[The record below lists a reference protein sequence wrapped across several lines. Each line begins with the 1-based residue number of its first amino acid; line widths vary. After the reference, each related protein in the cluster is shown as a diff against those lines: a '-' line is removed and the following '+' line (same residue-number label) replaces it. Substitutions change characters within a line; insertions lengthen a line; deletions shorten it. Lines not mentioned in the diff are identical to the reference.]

1 MKKAIAIENATLA
14 FKVRPIRSLEE
25 DVISCASI
33 VWRIVL
39 MGHYWVDHHNLMLL
53 MVMQVVHNVLHP
65 QQGKSLR
72 VKGENLA
79 EIHVVNV
86 GPHRL
91 ERDICS
97 AVVHDDFCQHQIV
110 LIAIFSLVKLYGG

>member
-33 VWRIVL
+33 VRRIVL

-72 VKGENLA
+72 VKGENLRRSMWSMSVH
-79 EIHVVNV
+79 IVSS
-86 GPHRL
+86 G
-91 ERDICS
+91 IS
-97 AVVHDDFCQHQIV
+97 AA
-110 LIAIFSLVKLYGG
+110 L